1 MITKELKQKIVAAM
15 AEARPL
21 WGGSDAKFAKW
32 LGISGSQYS
41 RVKNGDIDQ
50 VLSDTAWIS
59 IARQLEVNLGD
70 APEWKTA
77 RTPVYEFINA
87 QLTVCQEEALSSLL
101 CDLSDIGKTWTAKV
115 YAKTH
120 RNVAYID
127 CSMAKGKTLLIRQI
141 ARAFGLDN
149 SGKLGDVEANTIY
162 YLKTLERPL
171 IILDEAGDLHYEAW
185 LEIKALWNATE
196 GACGWYMMGADG
208 LKAKIQR
215 SIDCKKVGYTEIFSR
230 FGKRYGKVVN
240 EGEEGREMMKATA
253 VMIAKANCVPAEGEK
268 ADAGSI
274 AAKVVRK
281 CMGDDG
287 MPSLRR
293 IYKELRKSGADGSNG
308 LNGRK

>member
-1 MITKELKQKIVAAM
+1 MISTELKQKIATAM
-15 AEARPL
+15 AEARPMF
-21 WGGSDAKFAKW
+21 GGSDAKFAKW

-41 RVKNGDIDQ
+41 RVKNGDVEQ
-50 VLSDTAWIS
+50 VLSDTNWIA
-59 IARQLEVNLGD
+59 IARQLEVSLGNS
-70 APEWKTA
+70 PEWKTA

-87 QLTVCQEEALSSLL
+87 QLDLCQQEALSSLL
-101 CDLSDIGKTWTAKV
+101 CDLSDIGKTWTAKI

-127 CSMAKGKTLLIRQI
+127 CSLAKGKTLLIRKI
-141 ARAFGLDN
+141 ARAFGLDS

-162 YLKTLERPL
+162 YLKSLDHPL

-185 LEIKALWNATE
+185 LEVKALWNATE

-230 FGKRYGKVVN
+230 FGKRYGKVLP
-240 EGEEGREMMKATA
+240 EGEEGREMMKAA
-253 VMIAKANCVPAEGEK
+253 AIMIAKANRRTAGGDN
-268 ADAGSI
+268 ADAGMKDGEN
-274 AAKVVRK
+274 AAKIVRK

-293 IYKELRKSGADGSNG
+293 IYKELRKQDN
-308 LNGRK
+308 R

>member
-1 MITKELKQKIVAAM
+1 MF
-15 AEARPL
+15 
-21 WGGSDAKFAKW
+21 GGSDAKFAKW

-41 RVKNGDIDQ
+41 RVKNGDVEQ
-50 VLSDTAWIS
+50 VLSDTNWIA
-59 IARQLEVNLGD
+59 IARQLEVSLGNS
-70 APEWKTA
+70 PEWKTA

-87 QLTVCQEEALSSLL
+87 QLELCQQEALSSLL
-101 CDLSDIGKTWTAKV
+101 CDLSDIGKTWTAKI

-127 CSMAKGKTLLIRQI
+127 CSLAKGKTLLIRKI
-141 ARAFGLDN
+141 ARAFGLDS

-162 YLKTLERPL
+162 YLKSLDHPL

-185 LEIKALWNATE
+185 LEVKALWNATE

-230 FGKRYGKVVN
+230 FGKRYGKVLP
-240 EGEEGREMMKATA
+240 EGEEGREMMKAA
-253 VMIAKANCVPAEGEK
+253 AIMIAKANRRTAGGDN
-268 ADAGSI
+268 ADAGMKDGEN
-274 AAKVVRK
+274 AAKIVRK

-293 IYKELRKSGADGSNG
+293 IYKELRKQDN
-308 LNGRK
+308 R

>member
-1 MITKELKQKIVAAM
+1 MIAIELKRKIASAM
-15 AEARPL
+15 ADARPMF
-21 WGGSDAKFAKW
+21 GGSDAKFAKW

-41 RVKNGDIDQ
+41 RVKNGDVEQ
-50 VLSDTAWIS
+50 VLSDTNWIA

-87 QLTVCQEEALSSLL
+87 QLELCQQESLSSLL
-101 CDLSDIGKTWTAKV
+101 CDLSDIGKTWTARI

-127 CSMAKGKTLLIRQI
+127 CSLAKGKTLLIRQI

-149 SGKLGDVEANTIY
+149 SGRLGDVEANTIY
-162 YLKTLERPL
+162 YLKSLDHPL
-171 IILDEAGDLHYEAW
+171 IILDEAGDLHNEAW
-185 LEIKALWNATE
+185 LEVKALWNATE

-215 SIDCKKVGYTEIFSR
+215 SINCHKVGYTELFSR
-230 FGKRYGKVVN
+230 FGKRYGKVLPD
-240 EGEEGREMMKATA
+240 GEEGRDMMRASA
-253 VMIAKANCVPAEGEK
+253 VMIAKVNGGGEE
-268 ADAGSI
+268 
-274 AAKVVRK
+274 AAKTVRK

-293 IYKELRKSGADGSNG
+293 IYKELRKDSA
-308 LNGRK
+308 K

>member
-1 MITKELKQKIVAAM
+1 M
-15 AEARPL
+15 
-21 WGGSDAKFAKW
+21 WGGSDAKFAKS

-41 RVKNGDIDQ
+41 RVKNGDLEQ
-50 VLSDTAWIS
+50 VLSDTAWIA
-59 IARQLEVNLGD
+59 IARQLEVNLGN

-77 RTPVYEFINA
+77 RTPVYEFISA
-87 QLTVCQEEALSSLL
+87 QLEVCQSEALSALL

-127 CSMAKGKTLLIRQI
+127 CSLAKGKTLLIRQI
-141 ARAFGLDN
+141 ARAFGLDYT
-149 SGKLGDVEANTIY
+149 GKLGDVEANTIY
-162 YLKTLERPL
+162 YLKTLESPL

-230 FGKRYGKVVN
+230 FGKRYGKVV
-240 EGEEGREMMKATA
+240 EDGEAGREMMKQTA
-253 VMIAKANCVPAEGEK
+253 AMIAKANCVPAEGNK
-268 ADAGSI
+268 ADASGE
-274 AAKVVRK
+274 AMRVVRK
-281 CMGDDG
+281 TMGDDG

-293 IYKELRKSGADGSNG
+293 IYKELRKSGN
-308 LNGRK
+308 R

>member
-1 MITKELKQKIVAAM
+1 MIAKEVRQKIVAAM
-15 AEARPL
+15 AEARPMF
-21 WGGSDAKFAKW
+21 GGSDAKFAKW
-32 LGISGSQYS
+32 LNISGSQYS

-50 VLSDTAWIS
+50 VLSDTAWIT

-77 RTPVYEFINA
+77 RTPVFDFIST
-87 QLTVCQEEALSSLL
+87 QLEMCQAEALSALL

-120 RNVAYID
+120 KNVAYID
-127 CSMAKGKTLLIRQI
+127 CSLAKGKTLLIRQI

-149 SGKLGDVEANTIY
+149 TGKLGEVESNTIY
-162 YLKTLERPL
+162 YLKSLEKPL

-230 FGKRYGKVVN
+230 FGKRYGKVVA

-253 VMIAKANCVPAEGEK
+253 AMIAKANVRRVAGDDK
-268 ADAGSI
+268 ADAAE
-274 AAKVVRK
+274 AARIVRK

>member
-1 MITKELKQKIVAAM
+1 MITKELRLKIVAAM
-15 AEARPL
+15 AEARPI
-21 WGGSDAKFAKW
+21 WGGSDAKFAKF

-50 VLSDTAWIS
+50 VLSDTAWIA

-77 RTPVYEFINA
+77 RTPVFEFINT
-87 QLTVCQEEALSSLL
+87 QLEMCQTEALSALL

-120 RNVAYID
+120 KNVAYID
-127 CSMAKGKTLLIRQI
+127 CSLAKGKTLLIRQI
-141 ARAFGLDN
+141 ARAFGLDHT
-149 SGKLGDVEANTIY
+149 GKLGDVEANTIY
-162 YLKTLERPL
+162 YLKTLEKPL

-196 GACGWYMMGADG
+196 GTCGWYMMGADG

-230 FGKRYGKVVN
+230 FGKRYGKVVI

-253 VMIAKANCVPAEGEK
+253 AMIAKANGAE
-268 ADAGSI
+268 D
-274 AAKVVRK
+274 AAKLLRK
-281 CMGDDG
+281 TMGDDG

-293 IYKELRKSGADGSNG
+293 IYKELRKAGN
-308 LNGRK
+308 R

>member
-1 MITKELKQKIVAAM
+1 MISTELKQKIATAM
-15 AEARPL
+15 AEARPMF
-21 WGGSDAKFAKW
+21 GGSDAKFAKW

-41 RVKNGDIDQ
+41 RVKNGDVEQ
-50 VLSDTAWIS
+50 VLSDTNWIA
-59 IARQLEVNLGD
+59 IARQLEVSLGNS
-70 APEWKTA
+70 PEWKTA

-87 QLTVCQEEALSSLL
+87 QLELCQQEALSSLL
-101 CDLSDIGKTWTAKV
+101 CDLSDIGKTWTAKI

-127 CSMAKGKTLLIRQI
+127 CSLAKGKTLLIRKI
-141 ARAFGLDN
+141 ARAFGLDS

-162 YLKTLERPL
+162 YLKSLDHPL

-185 LEIKALWNATE
+185 LEVKALWNATE

-230 FGKRYGKVVN
+230 FGKRYGKVLP
-240 EGEEGREMMKATA
+240 EGEEGREMMKAA
-253 VMIAKANCVPAEGEK
+253 AIMIAKANRRTAGGDN
-268 ADAGSI
+268 ADAGMKDGEN
-274 AAKVVRK
+274 AAKIVRK

-293 IYKELRKSGADGSNG
+293 IYKELRKQDN
-308 LNGRK
+308 R

>member
-1 MITKELKQKIVAAM
+1 MITKELRQKIIAAM
-15 AEARPL
+15 AEARPM
-21 WGGSDAKFAKW
+21 WGGSDAKFAKS

-41 RVKNGDIDQ
+41 RVKNGDLEQ
-50 VLSDTAWIS
+50 VLSDTAWIA
-59 IARQLEVNLGD
+59 IARQLEVNLGN

-77 RTPVYEFINA
+77 RTPVYEFISA
-87 QLTVCQEEALSSLL
+87 QLEVCQSEALSALL

-127 CSMAKGKTLLIRQI
+127 CSLAKGKTLLIRQI
-141 ARAFGLDN
+141 ARAFGLDYT
-149 SGKLGDVEANTIY
+149 GKLGDVEANTIY
-162 YLKTLERPL
+162 YLKTLESPL

-230 FGKRYGKVVN
+230 FGKRYGKVV
-240 EGEEGREMMKATA
+240 EDGEAGREMMKQTA
-253 VMIAKANCVPAEGEK
+253 AMIAKANCVPAEGNK
-268 ADAGSI
+268 ADASGE
-274 AAKVVRK
+274 AMRVVRK
-281 CMGDDG
+281 TMGDDG

-293 IYKELRKSGADGSNG
+293 IYKELRKSGN
-308 LNGRK
+308 R

>member
-1 MITKELKQKIVAAM
+1 MITTELKQKIVAAM
-15 AEARPL
+15 AEARPMF
-21 WGGSDAKFAKW
+21 GGSDSKFAKW

-41 RVKNGDIDQ
+41 RVKNGDWEQ
-50 VLSDTAWIS
+50 VLSDTNWIA
-59 IARQLEVNLGD
+59 IARQLEVSLGN

-77 RTPVYEFINA
+77 KTPVYEFITA
-87 QLTVCQEEALSSLL
+87 QLTVCQNEALSSLL

-115 YAKTH
+115 YAKSH
-120 RNVAYID
+120 KNVAYID
-127 CSMAKGKTLLIRQI
+127 CSLAKGKTLLIRQI
-141 ARAFGLDN
+141 ARAFGLDH
-149 SGKLGDVEANTIY
+149 SGRLGDVEANTIY
-162 YLKTLERPL
+162 YLKQLEKPL

-230 FGKRYGKVVN
+230 FGKRYGKVVA

-253 VMIAKANCVPAEGEK
+253 AMIAKANDAEDVGK
-268 ADAGSI
+268 LL
-274 AAKVVRK
+274 RK
-281 CMGDDG
+281 TMGDDG

-293 IYKELRKSGADGSNG
+293 IYKELRKQRA
-308 LNGRK
+308 